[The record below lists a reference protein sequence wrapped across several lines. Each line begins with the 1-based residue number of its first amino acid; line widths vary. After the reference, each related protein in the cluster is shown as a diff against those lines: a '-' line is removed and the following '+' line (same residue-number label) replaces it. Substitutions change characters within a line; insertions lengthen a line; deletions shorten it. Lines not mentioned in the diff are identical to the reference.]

1 MDCKEGKEINPK
13 SGKCVKI
20 CKSGSERNPNTGR
33 CKKVSY
39 VRVPRPIPGPE
50 NRPKSALKF
59 CKDGFERSKKSG
71 KCVKICK
78 SGNERNPKTGR
89 CKKVSGTKNK
99 PIPDPQVPSTPVL
112 QVSPQ
117 VPSKSASRVPSKS
130 VSPTV
135 EDNDCKISN
144 REIDSFFSKSVR
156 DCIEELFCS
165 KGKKFH
171 KIFEDRRLPGESNCQ
186 ALTRLIFPESVKKIT
201 KLLGKGVEGSVF
213 ASIGPNGE
221 QNAVKISTRQSDL
234 DFEREVRILKKTNL
248 LDISVPVLETS
259 TIVIPDSGKEN
270 HKFIIMDRIDG
281 TAENLFNER
290 KWSEEQLQIW
300 VDEIFQII
308 KKLSDNNLVH
318 GDMHLNNIGFKRQED
333 GSIKFMLLDFG
344 FGEET
349 SLPQA
354 DVLQVIKIVPFFIR
368 EDNQDNLDKLIRKNA
383 FEMFGMINDTSKFQ
397 YEKVYLPGPVY
408 EKNDENK
415 IMVRQGVVFDEDW
428 AVGKIEYRHFKL
440 MDEVREARMELEKEQ
455 GLNK

>member
-1 MDCKEGKEINPK
+1 
-13 SGKCVKI
+13 
-20 CKSGSERNPNTGR
+20 
-33 CKKVSY
+33 
-39 VRVPRPIPGPE
+39 
-50 NRPKSALKF
+50 
-59 CKDGFERSKKSG
+59 
-71 KCVKICK
+71 
-78 SGNERNPKTGR
+78 
-89 CKKVSGTKNK
+89 
-99 PIPDPQVPSTPVL
+99 
-112 QVSPQ
+112 
-117 VPSKSASRVPSKS
+117 
-130 VSPTV
+130 
-135 EDNDCKISN
+135 
-144 REIDSFFSKSVR
+144 
-156 DCIEELFCS
+156 
-165 KGKKFH
+165 
-171 KIFEDRRLPGESNCQ
+171 
-186 ALTRLIFPESVKKIT
+186 
-201 KLLGKGVEGSVF
+201 
-213 ASIGPNGE
+213 
-221 QNAVKISTRQSDL
+221 
-234 DFEREVRILKKTNL
+234 
-248 LDISVPVLETS
+248 
-259 TIVIPDSGKEN
+259 
-270 HKFIIMDRIDG
+270 MDRIDG

-455 GLNK
+455 KLRI

>member
-50 NRPKSALKF
+50 NRPKPDLKF
-59 CKDGFERSKKSG
+59 CKDGFERSQKSG

-112 QVSPQ
+112 QVPPQ